1 MNPTTTIC
9 LTVIALAVLACCA
22 FVPGFLLSGLW
33 PVLLTALLGTWFYLI
48 LR

>member
-9 LTVIALAVLACCA
+9 STVIALAVLACCG
-22 FVPGFLLSGLW
+22 FVPGFLVGGL
-33 PVLLTALLGTWFYLI
+33 VFHLVCALLGTWFYLM